1 MKKYIF
7 PILTA
12 FTLVTGC
19 SSTED
24 QTSKEEQN
32 SDGHG
37 QHEQS
42 APVLTYKIGSDDW
55 SAITTY
61 SDSPEVLEAYQF
73 AVAHPE
79 VLNYMPC
86 YCGCYEEDGH
96 TSNTNCFVDHVEGNT
111 AILDTMG
118 FG

>member
-1 MKKYIF
+1 MKKYLF
-7 PILTA
+7 PI
-12 FTLVTGC
+12 FTIFALVAGC
-19 SSTED
+19 SSSGD
-24 QTSKEEQN
+24 QSSKEEQSN
-32 SDGHG
+32 SKTT
-37 QHEQS
+37 EQS

-61 SDSPEVLEAYQF
+61 SDSPKVLEAYQF
-73 AVAHPE
+73 AVEHPE

-96 TSNTNCFVDHVEGNT
+96 TSNTNCFVDNVKGST
-111 AILDTMG
+111 VTLDTMG

>member
-1 MKKYIF
+1 MKKYLF

-19 SSTED
+19 SSSGD
-24 QTSKEEQN
+24 QSSKEEH
-32 SDGHG
+32 SSG
-37 QHEQS
+37 QHKEQS

-61 SDSPEVLEAYQF
+61 SDSPKVLEAYQF
-73 AVAHPE
+73 AVEHPE

-86 YCGCYEEDGH
+86 YCGCHEEDGH
-96 TSNTNCFVDHVEGNT
+96 TSNTNCFVDNVKGNT
-111 AILDTMG
+111 VTLDTMG

>member
-12 FTLVTGC
+12 FALLTGC
-19 SSTED
+19 SS
-24 QTSKEEQN
+24 
-32 SDGHG
+32 SD
-37 QHEQS
+37 EQS
-42 APVLTYKIGSDDW
+42 AKEKQSKSENQEQTAPVLTYKIGSNDW
-55 SAITTY
+55 SAVTTY
-61 SDSPEVLEAYQF
+61 SDSPDILEAYQF
-73 AVAHPE
+73 AVEHPD

-96 TSNTNCFVDHVEGNT
+96 TSNTNCFVDNVKGKT
-111 AILDTMG
+111 VTLDTMG